1 MKGPAEKVKQESLDA
16 SDITIQTK
24 IGNAKVESNDNSPG
38 GLEEDE
44 LSSLPDPHSPLTI
57 SKGHRIQTATLLSES
72 DSDDDISG
80 SLKRPIYAS
89 SSDKSPSTTRFKKT
103 SKACASPPEKAT
115 APLRNR

>member
-1 MKGPAEKVKQESLDA
+1 MEGPAEKVKQESLDA

-24 IGNAKVESNDNSPG
+24 ESNDNSPG

-72 DSDDDISG
+72 SV
-80 SLKRPIYAS
+80 RIY
-89 SSDKSPSTTRFKKT
+89 
-103 SKACASPPEKAT
+103 
-115 APLRNR
+115 